1 MSTGTV
7 TLEQI
12 RREGLKALE
21 RQLGPDGM
29 IRFLQQF
36 ETGWGDY
43 TKERHKWLKETS
55 VEALAEKIVKQR
67 GRDRSLHQRFG
78 RHGQ

>member
-1 MSTGTV
+1 MNTGTM

-12 RREGLKALE
+12 KIEGFKALE

-55 VEALAEKIVKQR
+55 VETLAEEIVKQR
-67 GRDRSLHQRFG
+67 GRGSGKMGSDSN
-78 RHGQ
+78 

>member
-1 MSTGTV
+1 MNTETM
-7 TLEQI
+7 TLDQI

-21 RQLGPDGM
+21 RDLGPDGM

-43 TKERHKWLKETS
+43 TKERHNWLKETS
-55 VEALAEKIVKQR
+55 VETVAGKIVKQR
-67 GRDRSLHQRFG
+67 GDE
-78 RHGQ
+78 

>member
-67 GRDRSLHQRFG
+67 QG
-78 RHGQ
+78 

>member
-1 MSTGTV
+1 MS
-7 TLEQI
+7 LDQI

-21 RQLGPDGM
+21 RHLGPDGL

-55 VEALAEKIVKQR
+55 VDTLLDRINTPR
-67 GRDRSLHQRFG
+67 G
-78 RHGQ
+78 

>member
-1 MSTGTV
+1 MERKS
-7 TLEQI
+7 
-12 RREGLKALE
+12 KALE

-55 VEALAEKIVKQR
+55 VETLAEKIVKQR
-67 GRDRSLHQRFG
+67 GERDRGQKSAVRNQRTKNQKE
-78 RHGQ
+78 RSEI

>member
-1 MSTGTV
+1 MNTETM
-7 TLEQI
+7 TLDQI

-21 RQLGPDGM
+21 RDLGPDGM

-43 TKERHKWLKETS
+43 TKERHTWLKETK
-55 VEALAEKIVKQR
+55 VETVVEKIAKQR
-67 GRDRSLHQRFG
+67 DHD
-78 RHGQ
+78 

>member
-1 MSTGTV
+1 MNTGTM
-7 TLEQI
+7 TLDQI

-21 RQLGPDGM
+21 RDLGPDGM

-55 VEALAEKIVKQR
+55 VETLAEKIVKQR
-67 GRDRSLHQRFG
+67 GHE
-78 RHGQ
+78 

>member
-1 MSTGTV
+1 MNTERMS
-7 TLEQI
+7 LDQI

-21 RQLGPDGM
+21 SHLGPDGL

-36 ETGWGDY
+36 ETGGGDY

-55 VEALAEKIVKQR
+55 VDTLAEEIVKQR
-67 GRDRSLHQRFG
+67 GHIDS
-78 RHGQ
+78 